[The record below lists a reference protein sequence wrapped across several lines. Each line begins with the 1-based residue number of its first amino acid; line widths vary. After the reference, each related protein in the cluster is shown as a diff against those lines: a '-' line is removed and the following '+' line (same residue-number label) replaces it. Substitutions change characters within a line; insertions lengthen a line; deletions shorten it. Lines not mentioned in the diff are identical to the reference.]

1 MAVVKPLAV
10 TLVVLAV
17 LGGAGV
23 VADFVV
29 RDQAEQQVAQTVQ
42 KKLGLESPPSVTL
55 GGVPFSAALV
65 TRKVPDASLSAQD
78 VPLEVSGKPVS
89 FTDVHATAKDLVLQ
103 GQQVRI
109 DSAKVTAVLPYSG
122 LSTLAGVPVEGTADG
137 KLKVSYTA
145 DLFGDSRVATVSA
158 VPVLDAKGDKVRLT
172 ETSIEIAGFPLS
184 DQVAQSIMD
193 AVIRPIPLK
202 VPKGVSLDGLSV
214 ESKGL
219 LLNASM
225 SDLSVPLS

>member
-23 VADFVV
+23 VADFIV

-42 KKLGLESPPSVTL
+42 KKLGLESPPSVKL

-78 VPLEVSGKPVS
+78 VPLEVSGKSVS
-89 FTDVHATAKDLVLQ
+89 FSEVHATAKDLVLQ
-103 GQQVRI
+103 DREVRI
-109 DSAKVTAVLPYSG
+109 HSATLDAVLPYSG
-122 LSTLAGVPVEGTADG
+122 LSTLAGVPVEPTADG
-137 KLKVSYTA
+137 RLAVSYTA
-145 DLFGDSRVATVSA
+145 ELFGDSRVAIVSA

-184 DQVAQSIMD
+184 DDIAQSIMD

-202 VPKGVSLDGLSV
+202 LPKGVSLDGLRV
-214 ESKGL
+214 EQEGL
-219 LLNASM
+219 LLDASLG
-225 SDLSVPLS
+225 DVSVPLS